1 MACGLAR
8 QVAVARR
15 TLQNKR
21 LRIALEINQFTPEPG
36 EGSVSVGAGRS
47 AGL

>member
-1 MACGLAR
+1 MVCGPAR

-21 LRIALEINQFTPEPG
+21 LRIALAINQFTPEPW
-36 EGSVSVGAGRS
+36 EGSVSVGSGLS